1 MSGSVACKRCDG
13 SGFDPESNLTIKPR
27 EKMNVLHYAQQISN
41 EEYHSRPCM
50 SASGLKT
57 FLKSPAHYKAAMEDR
72 SDTPAFRIGRM
83 VHSAVLEPGTFSDM
97 YQMFDGD
104 RRTKDGK
111 ADWQAILDAG
121 AEPIKREELD
131 LCESIR
137 SACGHLFPKG
147 GHPELSFKAEIN
159 GVLCQCRP
167 DWLVI
172 DGSTLRMY
180 DLKTCLDASA
190 ADRVIYSYGYH
201 IQSVFYQMVLRKVFR
216 DEGLAI
222 EPIEFV
228 FAEKK
233 PPYDVVVRQ
242 IDPDIVPAVEQLI
255 LDALETF
262 KACKS
267 TGEWPGTEPD
277 HECKIASAP
286 SWIINGLMPDM
297 DLTGFYG
304 EENEAC

>member
-1 MSGSVACKRCDG
+1 
-13 SGFDPESNLTIKPR
+13 
-27 EKMNVLHYAQQISN
+27 
-41 EEYHSRPCM
+41 
-50 SASGLKT
+50 
-57 FLKSPAHYKAAMEDR
+57 
-72 SDTPAFRIGRM
+72 
-83 VHSAVLEPGTFSDM
+83 
-97 YQMFDGD
+97 
-104 RRTKDGK
+104 
-111 ADWQAILDAG
+111 
-121 AEPIKREELD
+121 
-131 LCESIR
+131 
-137 SACGHLFPKG
+137 
-147 GHPELSFKAEIN
+147 
-159 GVLCQCRP
+159 
-167 DWLVI
+167 
-172 DGSTLRMY
+172 
-180 DLKTCLDASA
+180 
-190 ADRVIYSYGYH
+190 
-201 IQSVFYQMVLRKVFR
+201 MVLRKVFR

-255 LDALETF
+255 LDALEKF